1 MSSPSAIQ
9 HPSAHLQHQTYADE
23 ISLFDLWDILVRY
36 RWRLLAVWALVVL
49 AAAAYLAVAQPVFE
63 SRSVV
68 RVGRVEGEFIVRPAI
83 LALELKERYEVGE
96 KGRERPFMKSVKVED
111 TEVEDTDAIVLQAEA
126 HSAEEAQS
134 FLLEAVSEVLEQ
146 QLLQYNDA
154 RSLRERALAD
164 LEAEIELLNGQA
176 QQLAEVA
183 ENANVDEAVRA
194 LIVLQRSTLQADL
207 RALHEKKLELQRALS
222 RIQTYPTQVIRE
234 PTLPEHA
241 SSPRKALTLGLA
253 LVLGGMLGC
262 LAAFLSEF
270 LHQAK
275 NRHRQSA

>member
-83 LALELKERYEVGE
+83 LALELKERYDVGE
-96 KGRERPFMKSVKVED
+96 KGRERPFMKSVK
-111 TEVEDTDAIVLQAEA
+111 VEDTDAIVLQAEA

-207 RALHEKKLELQRALS
+207 PALHEKKLELQRALS